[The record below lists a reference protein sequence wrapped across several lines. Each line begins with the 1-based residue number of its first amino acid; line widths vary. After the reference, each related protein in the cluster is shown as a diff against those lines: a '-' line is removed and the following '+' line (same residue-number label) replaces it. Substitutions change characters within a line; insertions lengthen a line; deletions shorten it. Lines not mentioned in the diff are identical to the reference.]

1 VSDKPKILVVDDEA
15 PLRRILTTRLSM
27 VGYQVVTAADGEQ
40 ALDVFSAADPDLVV
54 LDVKLPKLDGYA
66 VCQQLRETSEVPI
79 IMLSALSHVA
89 ERILGLQLG
98 ADDYIS
104 KPCSPKELE
113 ARIEAI
119 LRRVNPSTVMVSGVF
134 CGGGLRIDFNKRQVE
149 LNEQRLRL
157 TGMEFNLLQ
166 LLVKHTG
173 EPLSRS
179 ELLQT
184 VWGDNTWPHT
194 ALRIVDVHIS
204 RLRAK
209 LGDDFKHPEF
219 IHTDRGTGYFFH
231 RFAAPGVEPTQR
243 VEKGAISCPSR
254 EVNRARSDQSGA
266 PKMGQLSSSLA
277 QFVGGQD
284 SLNGEKVQLSCLS
297 DGTA

>member
-1 VSDKPKILVVDDEA
+1 MSDKPKILVVDDEA

-113 ARIEAI
+113 ARIEVI
-119 LRRVNPSTVMVSGVF
+119 LR
-134 CGGGLRIDFNKRQVE
+134 
-149 LNEQRLRL
+149 
-157 TGMEFNLLQ
+157 
-166 LLVKHTG
+166 
-173 EPLSRS
+173 
-179 ELLQT
+179 
-184 VWGDNTWPHT
+184 
-194 ALRIVDVHIS
+194 
-204 RLRAK
+204 
-209 LGDDFKHPEF
+209 
-219 IHTDRGTGYFFH
+219 
-231 RFAAPGVEPTQR
+231 
-243 VEKGAISCPSR
+243 
-254 EVNRARSDQSGA
+254 
-266 PKMGQLSSSLA
+266 
-277 QFVGGQD
+277 
-284 SLNGEKVQLSCLS
+284 
-297 DGTA
+297 